1 VIKKYD
7 SNNRYAITF
16 DSPGYDYLLPRK
28 TKTFEEHFVNYVAN
42 PNLVNTCQSHFGK
55 IIQIFKPHSS
65 TDEIIN
71 ITINEMW
78 NTYTNHKRRK
88 FVETLSR
95 GIKLYPV
102 INNWPK
108 SEHSDGMM
116 KLFNKFE
123 VATDDDTNKVVNKLF
138 QLFKNIKYKRTNKV
152 EYDFS

>member
-1 VIKKYD
+1 MIKKYD

-42 PNLVNTCQSHFGK
+42 PNLVNTCHSHLGK
-55 IIQIFKPHSS
+55 IIQILEPFSA

-71 ITINEMW
+71 ITPNEIW
-78 NTYTNHKRRK
+78 NTYTNHKRQK
-88 FVETLSR
+88 FVETLSK

-108 SEHSDGMM
+108 SEYSDGMM

-123 VATDDDTNKVVNKLF
+123 VATDDDTNKVVHKLF

-152 EYDFS
+152 EYDYS